1 MIHEF
6 PDLIEKNLCN
16 NIIEYFE
23 YSQKRTTSQNIDFF
37 SGRTLCISEIGDV
50 PLRKKIKSVIYKVT
64 QQAYIQYQE
73 FIFPEFCDI
82 VKWYPEMNMKIHVD
96 NGHPDVIMRHYTSI
110 CYLNDDYDGGETF
123 LPKHNYSCI
132 PKKGKVVIFPS
143 YYPHGVN
150 LIKNNPRYT
159 LAMWFTKNAEYL
171 ME

>member
-6 PDLIEKNLCN
+6 PDLLDKKLCD

-23 YSQKRTTSQNIDFF
+23 HSQKSENEDFF
-37 SGRTLCISEIGDV
+37 SGRTLYVSEIEDIM
-50 PLRKKIKSVIYKVT
+50 LRRKLKSFIYKVT

-73 FIFPEFCDI
+73 FIFPTFCDI
-82 VKWYPEMNMKIHVD
+82 VKWYPGMNMEVHVD
-96 NGHPDVIMRHYTSI
+96 DGYPDLSMRHYTSI
-110 CYLNDDYDGGETF
+110 CYLNDDYGGGETF
-123 LPKHNYSCI
+123 LPNHNYSCI

-150 LIKNNPRYT
+150 LIKNNLRYT
-159 LAMWFTKNAEYL
+159 LAMWFTRDDEHL